1 MGKGRGFQP
10 RPLYLVCG
18 RKIGQVGATDRPR
31 PWSIKKTAKKSLGP
45 RALPFKMRREPEQLP
60 GPLRPKNTRGARI
73 RKEGPLTAERRR
85 KLLDPTTTTTTTAPL
100 FAGVD
105 VSKDR
110 LDVCL
115 RWSEPESHER
125 EEAFF
130 VAYDDSGIDALLSRL
145 LEEPTMLVVL
155 EATGGFE
162 RAVVGALAA
171 AGLPVVVLNPRQ
183 VRDFARAT
191 GRLAKTDRIDASILA
206 RFAEAVRPNPKLLPD
221 REIRALQAIVARR
234 RQLLGMI
241 AAENNRLSSAAKPVA
256 KRIKAHIRWL
266 QKELSR
272 TEGDLE
278 AAIEGSPALGENEA
292 LLRSV
297 PGVGPVL
304 ALTLLAGVP
313 ELGTLTHK
321 RLAAL
326 VGVAPLNRDSGTL
339 RGHRSVWGGR
349 AEVRAALYM
358 GALVAARRNPVVKEF
373 YERLLAAGKPKK
385 LALVACAC
393 ARCSRSSTPSSNT
406 ALLGGLLP
414 IFPLDIQDSCF
425 FLPLFSQVLGRKIL
439 RSPDSG

>member
-1 MGKGRGFQP
+1 M
-10 RPLYLVCG
+10 
-18 RKIGQVGATDRPR
+18 
-31 PWSIKKTAKKSLGP
+31 
-45 RALPFKMRREPEQLP
+45 
-60 GPLRPKNTRGARI
+60 
-73 RKEGPLTAERRR
+73 
-85 KLLDPTTTTTTTAPL
+85 KLLDPTTTAQL

-115 RWSEPESHER
+115 RWSEPERHN
-125 EEAFF
+125 EEDAFV
-130 VAYDDSGIDALLSRL
+130 VAYDESGIDALVSRL
-145 LEEPTMLVVL
+145 LEERPELVIL

-162 RAVVGALAA
+162 RTVIGALAA
-171 AGLPVVVLNPRQ
+171 VGLALVVVNPRQ

-191 GRLAKTDRIDASILA
+191 GRLAKTDRIDAAILA
-206 RFAEAVRPNPKLLPD
+206 RFAEAVRPAPKPLPD
-221 REIRALQAIVARR
+221 GEIRALQAIVARR

-241 AAENNRLSSAAKPVA
+241 AAENNRLSSAPKAVG

-266 QKELSR
+266 EKELSR

-278 AAIEGSPALGENEA
+278 AVIESSPALGENEA

-304 ALTLLAGVP
+304 ARTLLAGVP

-321 RLAAL
+321 RVAAL

-339 RGHRSVWGGR
+339 RGRRSVWGGR
-349 AEVRAALYM
+349 AEVRSALYM

-385 LALVACAC
+385 VALVACMRKLLSILNAVLKH
-393 ARCSRSSTPSSNT
+393 RTPW
-406 ALLGGLLP
+406 
-414 IFPLDIQDSCF
+414 
-425 FLPLFSQVLGRKIL
+425 
-439 RSPDSG
+439 RSPAYLSP

>member
-1 MGKGRGFQP
+1 M
-10 RPLYLVCG
+10 
-18 RKIGQVGATDRPR
+18 
-31 PWSIKKTAKKSLGP
+31 
-45 RALPFKMRREPEQLP
+45 
-60 GPLRPKNTRGARI
+60 
-73 RKEGPLTAERRR
+73 
-85 KLLDPTTTTTTTAPL
+85 DPTTTTTALL

-115 RWSEPESHER
+115 RWSEPESHHK
-125 EEAFF
+125 EEAFV
-130 VAYDDSGIDALLSRL
+130 VAYDDNGIDALLSRL
-145 LEEPTMLVVL
+145 LEEPTVLVVL
-155 EATGGFE
+155 EGTGGLE
-162 RAVVGALAA
+162 RTVVGALAA
-171 AGLPVVVLNPRQ
+171 AGLPVVVVNPPQ
-183 VRDFARAT
+183 MRDFARAT

-206 RFAEAVRPNPKLLPD
+206 RFAEAVRPAPKPLPD

-241 AAENNRLSSAAKPVA
+241 AAENNRLSSATKAVG

-266 QKELSR
+266 EKELSR
-272 TEGDLE
+272 TERDLE
-278 AAIEGSPALGENEA
+278 TAIESSPALGENEA

-304 ALTLLAGVP
+304 ARTLLAEVP

-321 RLAAL
+321 RVAAL

-349 AEVRAALYM
+349 AEVRGALYM

-385 LALVACAC
+385 VALVACMRKLLSILNAVLKH
-393 ARCSRSSTPSSNT
+393 RTPW
-406 ALLGGLLP
+406 
-414 IFPLDIQDSCF
+414 
-425 FLPLFSQVLGRKIL
+425 
-439 RSPDSG
+439 RSPQYLSP

>member
-1 MGKGRGFQP
+1 
-10 RPLYLVCG
+10 
-18 RKIGQVGATDRPR
+18 
-31 PWSIKKTAKKSLGP
+31 
-45 RALPFKMRREPEQLP
+45 
-60 GPLRPKNTRGARI
+60 
-73 RKEGPLTAERRR
+73 
-85 KLLDPTTTTTTTAPL
+85 LDPTTTAARL

-105 VSKDR
+105 LSKDR

-115 RWSEPESHER
+115 RWSEPESHQK
-125 EEAFF
+125 EEAF
-130 VAYDDSGIDALLSRL
+130 VLAYDDSGIDALLSRL
-145 LEEPTMLVVL
+145 LKERTALVIL

-171 AGLPVVVLNPRQ
+171 AGLAVVVINPPQ

-191 GRLAKTDRIDASILA
+191 GSLAKTDQIDARVLA
-206 RFAEAVRPNPKLLPD
+206 RFAEAVRPAPKPLPD

-241 AAENNRLSSAAKPVA
+241 AAENNRLSSAPKTVA

-266 QKELSR
+266 EKELSR

-278 AAIEGSPALGENEA
+278 AAIESSPALGENEA

-297 PGVGPVL
+297 PGVGPIV
-304 ALTLLAGVP
+304 ARILLAGVP

-321 RLAAL
+321 RVAAL

-349 AEVRAALYM
+349 ADVRAALYM

-385 LALVACAC
+385 VALVACMRKLLSILNAVLKH
-393 ARCSRSSTPSSNT
+393 RTPW
-406 ALLGGLLP
+406 
-414 IFPLDIQDSCF
+414 
-425 FLPLFSQVLGRKIL
+425 
-439 RSPDSG
+439 RSPQYLSP